1 MQQITALLVFVES
14 TVPKCCR
21 TKAWLQFLLLM
32 FFFAFLLNFLTYNF
46 TNMVQFVP
54 LAVCIK

>member
-21 TKAWLQFLLLM
+21 TKVWLQFLLLM
-32 FFFAFLLNFLTYNF
+32 FFFAFLLNFFDLQLHQYG
-46 TNMVQFVP
+46 
-54 LAVCIK
+54 AVRAFSCLH